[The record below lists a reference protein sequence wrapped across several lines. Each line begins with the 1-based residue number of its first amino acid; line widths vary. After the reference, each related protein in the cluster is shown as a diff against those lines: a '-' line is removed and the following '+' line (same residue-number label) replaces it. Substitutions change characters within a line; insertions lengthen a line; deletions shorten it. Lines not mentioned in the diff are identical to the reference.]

1 MIGTNNGVNEPAEE
15 TAAQIRACLREIR
28 ERQPRAKILLCP
40 ILPRGTPD
48 SVERGKNDAVNEL
61 LKPLADGKT
70 IVWTDYSG
78 FITLPDGRM
87 NPALTDDGL
96 HPNAKGYAEWAK
108 VALPKLRADLSR
120 ENRSDSRKAS
130 PVSSVLPA
138 KNSSVNSAP
147 LREIKIIEAKDYSKS
162 VAPDGFRWEFLP
174 GLGYGEGAMEVF
186 PRLGSPVGAK
196 LAYKVKIPR
205 GAKTVDV
212 EVVTRSTLA
221 FARPEGHRYAVGF
234 AGREV
239 KEVNFNAR
247 LNEKPE
253 NIYSVFYPTVARR
266 VVRTKMTLD
275 VPSELDA
282 SEIVVLELSPLDPG
296 IAFEQVSITRSGDC
310 SR

>member
-1 MIGTNNGVNEPAEE
+1 MNVTF
-15 TAAQIRACLREIR
+15 
-28 ERQPRAKILLCP
+28 
-40 ILPRGTPD
+40 LP
-48 SVERGKNDAVNEL
+48 
-61 LKPLADGKT
+61 
-70 IVWTDYSG
+70 
-78 FITLPDGRM
+78 GRM

-162 VAPDGFRWEFLP
+162 VAPGGFRWEFLP

-221 FARPEGHRYAVGF
+221 FARPIFPVLPCLNI

-296 IAFEQVSITRSGDC
+296 IAFEQESITRSGDC

>member
-1 MIGTNNGVNEPAEE
+1 MRVIFGAGPV
-15 TAAQIRACLREIR
+15 
-28 ERQPRAKILLCP
+28 
-40 ILPRGTPD
+40 
-48 SVERGKNDAVNEL
+48 
-61 LKPLADGKT
+61 
-70 IVWTDYSG
+70 G
-78 FITLPDGRM
+78 FF
-87 NPALTDDGL
+87 
-96 HPNAKGYAEWAK
+96 H
-108 VALPKLRADLSR
+108 
-120 ENRSDSRKAS
+120 
-130 PVSSVLPA
+130 
-138 KNSSVNSAP
+138 
-147 LREIKIIEAKDYSKS
+147 
-162 VAPDGFRWEFLP
+162 VAPGGFRWEFLP

-296 IAFEQVSITRSGDC
+296 IAFEQESITRSGDC

>member
-1 MIGTNNGVNEPAEE
+1 M
-15 TAAQIRACLREIR
+15 
-28 ERQPRAKILLCP
+28 
-40 ILPRGTPD
+40 
-48 SVERGKNDAVNEL
+48 
-61 LKPLADGKT
+61 
-70 IVWTDYSG
+70 
-78 FITLPDGRM
+78 
-87 NPALTDDGL
+87 
-96 HPNAKGYAEWAK
+96 
-108 VALPKLRADLSR
+108 
-120 ENRSDSRKAS
+120 
-130 PVSSVLPA
+130 
-138 KNSSVNSAP
+138 
-147 LREIKIIEAKDYSKS
+147 
-162 VAPDGFRWEFLP
+162 
-174 GLGYGEGAMEVF
+174 
-186 PRLGSPVGAK
+186 
-196 LAYKVKIPR
+196 KIPR

-296 IAFEQVSITRSGDC
+296 IAFEQESITRSGDC